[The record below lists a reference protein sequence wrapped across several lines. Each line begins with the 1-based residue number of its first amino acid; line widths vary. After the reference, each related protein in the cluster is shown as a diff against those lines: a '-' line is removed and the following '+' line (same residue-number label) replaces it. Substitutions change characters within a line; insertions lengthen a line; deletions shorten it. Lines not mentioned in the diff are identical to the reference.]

1 MATTTKKTT
10 KKPTKAV
17 QPKSVKS
24 PAKKRETMADLK
36 KKIAE
41 LEVQRDKALENYGKM
56 LEVSTNMSLKIN
68 VMLGQMLKALFIIG
82 IGPDEL
88 HAKCE
93 QMFRKKVVAD

>member
-1 MATTTKKTT
+1 MPTKTTTKGKIA
-10 KKPTKAV
+10 KPRA
-17 QPKSVKS
+17 VKS

-41 LEVQRDKALENYGKM
+41 LEESNSQAIESYGK
-56 LEVSTNMSLKIN
+56 LKADFYNMQLKHDA
-68 VMLGQMLKALFIIG
+68 MLGLMLRALFVIG

-88 HAKCE
+88 MAKCS